1 MSRGFVKED
10 DQEEAPFIPPRAPLP
25 DGVMNYVTPRG
36 MRLLLEERTQLEQA
50 RAGVKGRDDER
61 RRAQSEIDGRLAL
74 LNERIVTA
82 RPVEPGDA
90 PPTDVRFGVTVTV
103 AYRSGP
109 QQGTERSFTIVGV
122 DEASVA
128 EERFAFTAPISRAL
142 MGRRVGDRVSVMLG
156 AAHQEMEVR
165 AIGWPVEKAG
175 MRSQTS

>member
-25 DGVMNYVTPRG
+25 DGATNHVTPRG

-50 RAGVKGRDDER
+50 RANAQGSDDER
-61 RRAQSEIDGRLAL
+61 RRAKAEIDGRLAL

-82 RPVEPGDA
+82 RPVEQGSE
-90 PPTDVRFGVTVTV
+90 PPADVRFGVLVKV

-109 QQGTERSFTIVGV
+109 QQGMERSFTVVGV

-128 EERFAFTAPISRAL
+128 EQRFASPHRCRARW
-142 MGRRVGDRVSVMLG
+142 RRVHAPWCSAAGWVRRSGG
-156 AAHQEMEVR
+156 AR
-165 AIGWPVEKAG
+165 AACDC
-175 MRSQTS
+175 S